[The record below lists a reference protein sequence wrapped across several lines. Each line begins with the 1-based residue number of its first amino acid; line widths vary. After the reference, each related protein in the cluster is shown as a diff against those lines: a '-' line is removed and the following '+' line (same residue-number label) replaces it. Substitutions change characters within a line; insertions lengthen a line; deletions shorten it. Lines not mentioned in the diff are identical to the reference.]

1 MRKPKNFLKRKIS
14 AFNLQELL
22 VVLVIIGILILIA
35 LPNLMPIIA
44 KTKSLEAQ
52 QNLAHIHGLE
62 RNYFFMYSK
71 YSTDFN
77 LIDYLPNKTGKEG
90 GNSNYEYEIIQ
101 ATNNSFKATATA
113 ITDFDGNGVFNV
125 WQIDQDKNL
134 IELVK
139 D

>member
-1 MRKPKNFLKRKIS
+1 
-14 AFNLQELL
+14 
-22 VVLVIIGILILIA
+22 
-35 LPNLMPIIA
+35 
-44 KTKSLEAQ
+44 
-52 QNLAHIHGLE
+52 
-62 RNYFFMYSK
+62 MYSK

-77 LIDYLPNKTGKEG
+77 LIDYLPNKPVKEG